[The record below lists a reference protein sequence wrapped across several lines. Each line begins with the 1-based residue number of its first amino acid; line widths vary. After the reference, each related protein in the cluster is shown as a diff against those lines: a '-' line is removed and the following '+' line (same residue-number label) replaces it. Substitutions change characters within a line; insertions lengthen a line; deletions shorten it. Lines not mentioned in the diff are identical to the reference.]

1 MGPKSE
7 RVYRTIRE
15 WITTGKYLPGSKI
28 PSERTL
34 SEELDIGRTALRQ
47 VLAKLVAEGKIEVHV
62 GITEPLRPVRRA
74 LAWPKPTSESV
85 WAPRGDRPKGQGDRD
100 CPALSPSMGW
110 QDGVAR

>member
-47 VLAKLVAEGKIEVHV
+47 VLAKLVAEGAI
-62 GITEPLRPVRRA
+62 VRCMA
-74 LAWPKPTSESV
+74 AAPTGC
-85 WAPRGDRPKGQGDRD
+85 RIG
-100 CPALSPSMGW
+100 L
-110 QDGVAR
+110 